1 MATGTVTPTTQTQVS
16 VGNTTTLVLAANGKS
31 QYVALKNVSD
41 TQISLKIDADAV
53 VEDAIVLE
61 AGESYE
67 MSEAIGNLVTGA
79 INGITATGT
88 KVMAVYEAEGT

>member
-1 MATGTVTPTTQTQVS
+1 MATGTVTPTTQTQVP
-16 VGNTTTLVLAANGKS
+16 VNDTTTLVLAANLNR

-41 TQISLKIDADAV
+41 TQISLKIDAAAV
-53 VEDAIVLE
+53 VEDGTVLE

-79 INGITATGT
+79 INGITASGT
-88 KVMAVYEAEGT
+88 KVIAVYEAEGT

>member
-16 VGNTTTLVLAANGKS
+16 VGNTTTLVLAANGNR
-31 QYVALKNVSD
+31 QYASFKNVSD
-41 TQISLKIDADAV
+41 TQISLKVGAAAV

-61 AGESYE
+61 SGESYE

-79 INGITATGT
+79 VNGITASGT